1 MCCTWSVLC
10 QFSFLLIELENKTT
24 DRDLSLPTTRK
35 YKLYLTCCYLN
46 HTFVIVIIVSD
57 NPLENHTLSPL
68 SIAPLSWN
76 ATLYDKKNLEAAPLQ
91 ACFQKSLSMAV
102 KLCQKFYPCH
112 TNRRFLV
119 ADPLSC

>member
-76 ATLYDKKNLEAAPLQ
+76 ATLYDKKI
-91 ACFQKSLSMAV
+91 
-102 KLCQKFYPCH
+102 
-112 TNRRFLV
+112 
-119 ADPLSC
+119 